1 MPMLILGRGNLHVGK
16 LLQVSVA
23 AAGGHLARS
32 QKDLLNAE
40 SVYTAAVMVWF
51 KAWTYV
57 NCRGCDRTGVRNGCP
72 I

>member
-1 MPMLILGRGNLHVGK
+1 
-16 LLQVSVA
+16 
-23 AAGGHLARS
+23 LARS

-57 NCRGCDRTGVRNGCP
+57 NCRGCERTGVRNGCP